1 MRKFVEKLTGTN
13 FDFIGDVHGEVGA
26 LTSLLTRM
34 RNTTQMATIP
44 RDKLVF
50 VGDLVD
56 RGPDSIAVLRLVRHL
71 IEQGNARN
79 GA

>member
-34 RNTTQMATIP
+34 KYDSN
-44 RDKLVF
+44 
-50 VGDLVD
+50 GDHPEDESLYLL
-56 RGPDSIAVLRLVRHL
+56 GI
-71 IEQGNARN
+71 
-79 GA
+79 